1 MLLVNVAEMSPYLK
15 SNRLRLLMVTPAK
28 RDDLVP
34 EVPTAREAGVPEM
47 EATNWAGLVIASAT
61 PVAAVTRLNGEIV
74 RALNLA
80 DVRELLKAQAI
91 HAAPSTPD
99 EFNAL
104 LKSDAARYL
113 KVARAAN
120 VKVE

>member
-1 MLLVNVAEMSPYLK
+1 MSPYLK

-28 RDDLVP
+28 RDELVP
-34 EVPTAREAGVPEM
+34 DVPTAREAGVPEM

-61 PVAAVTRLNGEIV
+61 PAAAVTRLNSEIV
-74 RALNLA
+74 RALSLP
-80 DVRELLKAQAI
+80 DVRELLKGQAI
-91 HAAPSTPD
+91 HTAPSTP
-99 EFNAL
+99 EAFAEL
-104 LKSDAARYL
+104 LTNDAARYL